1 MLRLPRH
8 NEILVFGAKSVPPDI
23 LESPTYSPHII
34 LLGEER
40 GWGPVPIDIKPM
52 YYAYTLDS
60 LENPHLDTLA
70 WIEEGITKMIVC
82 LQDILSLTDK
92 EEINEVLTLV
102 ENGFYEVMFPNQG
115 MEI

>member
-1 MLRLPRH
+1 MLRLPKD
-8 NEILVFGAKSVPPDI
+8 NEILVFGAKSVSPNI

-52 YYAYTLDS
+52 YYVYMLDS
-60 LENPHLDTLA
+60 LENPHLDTVA

-82 LQDILSLTDK
+82 LQDILSLVDK
-92 EEINEVLTLV
+92 EEITEVIDLV
-102 ENGFYEVMFPNQG
+102 EKGFYEVIFPNQG
-115 MEI
+115 MEV